1 MHFSDIL
8 SQPEMLALIGESARK
23 LGVPLNRYN
32 IKKLVGLLGE
42 YESQKEQLRSKLS
55 NKFVNLKMD
64 ACTCHH
70 ANYFAIKVRYVEYR

>member
-8 SQPEMLALIGESARK
+8 SQPEMLALIGESAGK

-32 IKKLVGLLGE
+32 IKKLAGLLGE
-42 YESQKEQLRSKLS
+42 YESQKEQQWSKLS
-55 NKFVNLKMD
+55 SKFVYLKMD

-70 ANYFAIKVRYVEYR
+70 ANYFAINVRYVECR